1 MSDDGKDNF
10 GDQAGSP
17 PFQEVTG
24 SGPDGPDQEARL
36 IKKAREVVYQTP
48 EVRPEKVAP
57 LKEAIEQG
65 AYDIDSEKLADIIL
79 EDLLGKR

>member
-1 MSDDGKDNF
+1 MSDDEKHNA

-17 PFQEVTG
+17 PSQEDTG
-24 SGPDGPDQEARL
+24 AGPDGPDQEARL
-36 IKKAREVVYQTP
+36 IEKAWRVVYQTP

-65 AYDIDSEKLADIIL
+65 TYEIDSEKIADILID
-79 EDLLGKR
+79 ELLPKR

>member
-1 MSDDGKDNF
+1 MSDDEKHNA
-10 GDQAGSP
+10 GDQAGP
-17 PFQEVTG
+17 PPSQEDTG
-24 SGPDGPDQEARL
+24 AGPDCPDQEARL

-65 AYDIDSEKLADIIL
+65 AYEIDSEKLADKII
-79 EDLLGKR
+79 EELLGKR